1 MSLDNLDLNDLI
13 PSSIKS
19 DIEVQNCVTTLN
31 NEFNLI
37 KDAIDNINIYSAIDT
52 LPMEIVQ
59 LLAWQFNVNSEAK
72 GWLLT
77 STDAEKRELVK
88 NSIRLHRTKGT
99 KYAIEEVLRIVGFE
113 GEIQEWYDYGGH
125 PYHFKIKITSYKGL
139 DEGILRRLNGLI
151 REYKNARS
159 FLEDIAFSSAVK
171 GDVPKIGTTYQ
182 TVGKTSLFPSFE
194 NNLTV
199 SLFAKTG
206 ATYQTIGKTSLIPNF
221 ENDLKISYTMKIGTT
236 YQTVGKIEL
245 LPNFENNLIISS
257 SVKSAATYHS
267 LGRVDLLPL

>member
-1 MSLDNLDLNDLI
+1 MSLDNLNLNDLI

-182 TVGKTSLFPSFE
+182 AIGKTSLF
-194 NNLTV
+194 
-199 SLFAKTG
+199 
-206 ATYQTIGKTSLIPNF
+206 PNF

-257 SVKSAATYHS
+257 SLKSAATYHS